1 MFPYINIFGKQISLY
16 LIMSMIGM
24 FVAGPFAIK
33 EAKKKGKDANEILVI
48 LLVSAIGLFLGGHIL
63 YGITNIKTLYAL
75 IIHFNRITSIKQF
88 IDLFIYIFGGQV
100 FYGGL
105 IGGLITA
112 YLYMKKKKYNMKLY
126 FDIGA
131 FTTPLFHFFARIGCF
146 LSGCCYGLESHIG
159 FMYKHAIVDEAN
171 GVNRFPI
178 QLVESFYNLL
188 LFIFIY
194 LLYKKNKLKGNLI
207 YLYLSLYAIARFI
220 IEFFRGDSY
229 RGFLFGI
236 STSQIISILIIIFVI
251 ANIIIKRFKK

>member
-1 MFPYINIFGKQISLY
+1 MNI
-16 LIMSMIGM
+16 
-24 FVAGPFAIK
+24 P
-33 EAKKKGKDANEILVI
+33 
-48 LLVSAIGLFLGGHIL
+48 
-63 YGITNIKTLYAL
+63 
-75 IIHFNRITSIKQF
+75 
-88 IDLFIYIFGGQV
+88 
-100 FYGGL
+100 
-105 IGGLITA
+105 
-112 YLYMKKKKYNMKLY
+112 
-126 FDIGA
+126 
-131 FTTPLFHFFARIGCF
+131 
-146 LSGCCYGLESHIG
+146 
-159 FMYKHAIVDEAN
+159 IVDEAN

-194 LLYKKNKLKGNLI
+194 ILYKKNKLKGNLI